1 MGDSIVKVIGKQNL
15 IPKVKVSSLISLN
28 KMRIVK
34 KPKTTKKMTAIKI
47 KNHWIDQHLDN
58 SESWVNIIPGSCD

>member
-34 KPKTTKKMTAIKI
+34 KPKTTKKMTAIK
-47 KNHWIDQHLDN
+47 
-58 SESWVNIIPGSCD
+58 